1 MQECIGGG
9 AETMS
14 LRDRILLKQEA
25 DVLID
30 AKAPLLLEILKWCK
44 KEVGNSKLLVLDA
57 TPEHYVMLQNILQMH
72 GKWL

>member
-44 KEVGNSKLLVLDA
+44 KESRKFEIVSTGCHS
-57 TPEHYVMLQNILQMH
+57 
-72 GKWL
+72 